1 VFTNETS
8 VDHHAIEDLKARLL
22 SRFSPELVSQVF
34 RPASWGVK
42 DVLREMAEFDY
53 VVTSK
58 FHGVIFSNLLR
69 KPVIALSYHR
79 KMDVAMRGIG
89 QDQFCADIERFD
101 VDWLINAFH
110 SLAAQR
116 SSIELRFA
124 TAVEA
129 RAALLSDQFDGLF
142 LNDAR
147 PGAGEVSCGS
157 RKVGANHLNELT

>member
-1 VFTNETS
+1 M
-8 VDHHAIEDLKARLL
+8 
-22 SRFSPELVSQVF
+22 
-34 RPASWGVK
+34 K
-42 DVLREMAEFDY
+42 DVLREMAEFDF

-58 FHGVIFSNLLR
+58 FHGLIFSNLLR

-79 KMDVAMRGIG
+79 KMDIAMRGIG

-110 SLAAQR
+110 SLVAER

-129 RAALLSDQFDGLF
+129 RASMLSDQFNSLF

-147 PGAGEVSCGS
+147 LGADEVSRSSG
-157 RKVGANHLNELT
+157 KVGANRLNELT